1 MKTILSR
8 IFIVSVAAGLLA
20 ACEKDEIKAV
30 ISSPSSVSVT
40 VAASTTTLVL
50 DSANAASTPAITFTW
65 NAANYGAD
73 LAVAYTFQVD
83 SMGGTFEHATEFTV
97 GSALNQTFTKK
108 SLNDLALSLG
118 LVPDVA

>member
-8 IFIVSVAAGLLA
+8 IFIASIAAGLLGS
-20 ACEKDEIKAV
+20 CEKDEIKAV
-30 ISSPSSVSVT
+30 ITSPSAVSVA

-50 DSANAASTPAITFTW
+50 DSANAASTTAVTFTW

-83 SMGGTFEHATEFTV
+83 SMGGTFAHATEFTL
-97 GSALNQTFTKK
+97 GSALTQSYTKK
-108 SLNDLALSLG
+108 TLNDL
-118 LVPDVA
+118 